1 MVLHRDEPRSEG
13 AAQPAARGVHTPSPV
28 ASSARI
34 VTKPWGQ
41 ELIFAHTPEYA
52 GKILY
57 VTAGHRLSLQYHE
70 EKHET
75 LYVRRGLIIAT
86 IAASDGA
93 LEQVKLYPG
102 DVLDVPA
109 GSIHRFEAIED
120 SELFEVSTPELTDVV
135 RLSDDYGR

>member
-1 MVLHRDEPRSEG
+1 MVLHHDQPRFVG
-13 AAQPAARGVHTPSPV
+13 PAQPAARGVNAPLP
-28 ASSARI
+28 AAGRAKI

-57 VTAGHRLSLQYHE
+57 VTAGHRLSLQYHK

-75 LYVRRGLIIAT
+75 LYVRRGLIKAT
-86 IAASDGA
+86 IGTSGGD
-93 LEQVKLYPG
+93 LSEVTLYPG

-109 GSIHRFEAIED
+109 GQIHRFEALED
-120 SELFEVSTPELTDVV
+120 SELFEVSTPELSDVV
-135 RLSDDYGR
+135 RLRDDYGR